1 MRNTLIASLALAA
14 FVAAAGQAAAHASVK
29 STTPTDKASVASPEE
44 LDLTFSEALN
54 LPFSKLHLLG
64 PDGEE
69 IEIGKGL
76 LKDADKTLTA
86 PVTGPLKPG
95 TYTVKWN
102 VLSVDGHKTN
112 GTYTFTVKP

>member
-1 MRNTLIASLALAA
+1 MRSTIIASLAIAA
-14 FVAAAGQAAAHASVK
+14 LMGAASQAAAHASVK

-44 LDLTFSEALN
+44 LDLSFSEALN

-64 PDGEE
+64 PDGKE
-69 IEIGKGL
+69 IEIGKGI

>member
-64 PDGEE
+64 PDGKE
-69 IEIGKGL
+69 IEIGRFR
-76 LKDADKTLTA
+76 A
-86 PVTGPLKPG
+86 
-95 TYTVKWN
+95 
-102 VLSVDGHKTN
+102 SVDGHKTN

>member
-1 MRNTLIASLALAA
+1 
-14 FVAAAGQAAAHASVK
+14 V
-29 STTPTDKASVASPEE
+29 
-44 LDLTFSEALN
+44 
-54 LPFSKLHLLG
+54 
-64 PDGEE
+64 
-69 IEIGKGL
+69 

-95 TYTVKWN
+95 TYTVRWN